1 MAKDTLSRF
10 DAADYLKS
18 DEAVAAYLDA
28 VMDDSPGDAGAL
40 AKALG
45 TVARARNMSQLA
57 RDTGLSR
64 EGLLRALSASGN
76 PSLATL
82 LKVAQALGLKLRFA
96 PG

>member
-1 MAKDTLSRF
+1 MVEETLSRF

-18 DEAVAAYLDA
+18 AEAVATYLDV
-28 VMDDSPGDAGAL
+28 VMKDSPGDAGAL

-76 PSLATL
+76 PSLA
-82 LKVAQALGLKLRFA
+82 RFSTWRRRW
-96 PG
+96 G